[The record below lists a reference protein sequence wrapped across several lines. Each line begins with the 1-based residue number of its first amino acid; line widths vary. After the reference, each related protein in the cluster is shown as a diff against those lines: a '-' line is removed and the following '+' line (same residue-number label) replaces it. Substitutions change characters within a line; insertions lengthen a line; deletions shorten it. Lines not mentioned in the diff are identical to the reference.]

1 MVRALGCDT
10 VFCNKKKEKRMEV
23 RCFVLSVISRS
34 TVSTASSSTRY
45 EVRELVNP
53 AAQCT
58 LLIDS
63 GSEPDSSVYESYA
76 GVRGER
82 GGGGGG
88 ERRGG
93 GKRGGKGGYLVS
105 CTTEERE

>member
-1 MVRALGCDT
+1 M
-10 VFCNKKKEKRMEV
+10 EEV
-23 RCFVLSVISRS
+23 RRFVLSVISRS

>member
-1 MVRALGCDT
+1 M
-10 VFCNKKKEKRMEV
+10 EEV
-23 RCFVLSVISRS
+23 RRFVLSVISRS

-63 GSEPDSSVYESYA
+63 GSEPDSSVYGSYA
-76 GVRGER
+76 GVRG
-82 GGGGGG
+82 GG
-88 ERRGG
+88 EGLAGG
-93 GKRGGKGGYLVS
+93 GKRGEKGGYLIS
-105 CTTEERE
+105 CTTEKRE